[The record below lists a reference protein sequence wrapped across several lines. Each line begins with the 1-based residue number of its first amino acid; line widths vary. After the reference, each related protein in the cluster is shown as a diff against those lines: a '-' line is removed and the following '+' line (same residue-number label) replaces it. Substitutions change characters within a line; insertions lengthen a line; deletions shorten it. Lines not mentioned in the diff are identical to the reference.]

1 MCDAAREAVVECADA
16 SSIYEVPPTLH
27 RGGMDTF
34 LVQRPGLTLRDADW
48 TEWNG
53 LRERVH
59 NPSHRL
65 EVALVGKYV
74 DLHDAYPS
82 VSEAIRHAGFTCDA
96 RVDIRWIASSACETP
111 EGAQRALAGVDAVV
125 VPGGF
130 GVRGDGAGDARS
142 RGHADGGAVRVRHRG
157 RRPGRHDAPRCLP
170 GGPGRGIAG
179 RSGLRGQAGHRK
191 A

>member
-1 MCDAAREAVVECADA
+1 MGRAGGASAHWSDAGAQAHGPGVGADRGDMREESTSAV
-16 SSIYEVPPTLH
+16 L
-27 RGGMDTF
+27 GGGG
-34 LVQRPGLTLRDADW
+34 QP
-48 TEWNG
+48 

-65 EVALVGKYV
+65 EVALVGKHI

-96 RVDIRWIASSACETP
+96 RVDIRWIASGTCETP

-130 GVRGDGAGDARS
+130 GVRGEGAGDARS

-179 RSGLRGQAGHRK
+179 RSGLRSQAGHRK